1 MKLPGMK
8 SKLLLIVACLVAGA
22 PSYLLAQADDALQQI
37 RERVTQRASVISRLL
52 GAGMIQEGPNGMLR
66 TTAQLDEPDK
76 SVVNEEN
83 RDRTTAFNLV
93 AEQNGLS
100 PSEVSKLFASGTTQ
114 RRGAGP
120 GVAPVPPSGSSTT
133 NATSEVA
140 PATSSVPSA
149 TPASPQ
155 TNPNPAGVA
164 SASPSPTPSFPTS
177 PPQPPPALDDSLPDK
192 LINRPASTL
201 YSDSSDT
208 SAKVQE
214 NMSGFSVFYI
224 VGEAPGW
231 YQVSAT
237 EGGAP
242 AGWLKDA
249 ETILWR
255 HNLAVR
261 FAHEARGNRLQVPF
275 FGAATDVESVL
286 RLADPERL
294 AIGQSAAGNPDQ
306 KKAIDAGVIAVQPPL
321 VSRNDFYVLPIIEH
335 RSVMPGQF
343 QSIRREARLLRVA
356 AMKGQQTQSSSSA
369 PASGGDRLPAIDV
382 VFVMDLTSSM
392 GPFVQATLQAVR
404 NFSTKLEEAGMAD
417 SFRFGLWGY
426 KDTKP
431 DEDFGG
437 GKVTENFTSSLQD
450 RDAFVQTLQAVK
462 VSRSGAGDWS
472 EAVFYGV
479 NDAISKT
486 SWTPNAMRVIILVG
500 DASSHE
506 LSNQEKNPSRLT
518 ESTIR
523 DLATQNR
530 CYIMPV
536 YIKADKPAAADDF
549 DKARPQFTVLGR
561 NPNVGGAGVMAVI
574 ERGGSDAQFRRNLT
588 SVFDNLVSN
597 MQLAANGE
605 VAALMNNPAPDS
617 SSDMAN
623 MAQSIFRGAYLDW
636 LGAQTDRGET
646 IANELQGWAC
656 DKDLVNTDVQSLDV
670 VFLISRSQLDTLKK
684 SLDRIID
691 AGVKKIVR
699 GVDFFSQIQSIVGQ
713 AAVNP
718 NQLGASQGAESIRS
732 FLQGLPYNSE
742 FLSMTAA
749 DWQSITA
756 QDEQA
761 LLDRLQARITYYETI
776 NADTTAWRPLN
787 EGDSPSDYVAA
798 IPLDQLP

>member
-1 MKLPGMK
+1 MNLRGMK
-8 SKLLLIVACLVAGA
+8 TKSLLTVTCFVMFV
-22 PSYLLAQADDALQQI
+22 PSILLAQADDALQQI
-37 RERVTQRASVISRLL
+37 RERVTQRAGVISRLL

-66 TTAQLDEPDK
+66 TTAQLDEADK
-76 SVVNEEN
+76 STVNEEN

-93 AEQNGLS
+93 AEQNGLG
-100 PSEVSKLFASGTTQ
+100 PSDVSQLFASGTTQ
-114 RRGAGP
+114 RGGAAPSVAPGSPAGP
-120 GVAPVPPSGSSTT
+120 STT
-133 NATSEVA
+133 NANSGVA
-140 PATSSVPSA
+140 PATPSVPA
-149 TPASPQ
+149 AAPASPQ
-155 TNPNPAGVA
+155 TNAAPAGVA
-164 SASPSPTPSFPTS
+164 SASPSPAPSFPTS
-177 PPQPPPALDDSLPDK
+177 QPQPQPALDDSLPDK

-224 VGEAPGW
+224 VGETPGW

-242 AGWLKDA
+242 AGWLKDS

-286 RLADPERL
+286 RLAEPERL
-294 AIGQSAAGNPDQ
+294 AVGQSAAGNPDQ

-321 VSRNDFYVLPIIEH
+321 VSRNDFYVLPIVEH

-343 QSIRREARLLRVA
+343 PSIRREARLLRVA
-356 AMKGQQTQSSSSA
+356 AMKGQQTQPSSSA
-369 PASGGDRLPAIDV
+369 SASGGDRLPAIDV

-404 NFSTKLEEAGMAD
+404 NFSTKLQEAGMAD

-437 GKVTENFTSSLQD
+437 GQVTKNFTSSLQD
-450 RDAFVQTLQAVK
+450 RDAFVRTLQAVK

-472 EAVFYGV
+472 EAVLYGV

-549 DKARPQFTVLGR
+549 DNARPQFTALGR
-561 NPNVGGAGVMAVI
+561 NPNVGGNGAMAVI
-574 ERGGSDAQFRRNLT
+574 ERGGSDAQFRGNLT
-588 SVFDNLVSN
+588 SVFENLVSD
-597 MQLAANGE
+597 MQRAANGE
-605 VAALMNNPAPDS
+605 MAALTNNSSPDN

-636 LGAQTDRGET
+636 LGAQADRGET

-656 DKDLVNTDVQSLDV
+656 DKDLVNTDIQSLDV

-699 GVDFFSQIQSIVGQ
+699 GVDFFSQIQSIIGQ

-718 NQLGASQGAESIRS
+718 NQLGASQGADSIKS

-742 FLSMTAA
+742 VLSMTAA

-761 LLDRLQARITYYETI
+761 LLDRLLARITYYETI
-776 NADTTAWRPLN
+776 NADTTAWKPLN
-787 EGDSPSDYVAA
+787 EGDAPSDYVAA